1 MSEPFDIK
9 KFFDLTPTALGKSL
23 SVGWKIALV
32 AFLIFAVYRL
42 FAPKQKQ
49 TQQITI
55 GAGGT
60 ANIIQKQ
67 NNKRFLIPFIEVYT
81 MKEKEDAE
89 FGYGLKAGLRLEF

>member
-1 MSEPFDIK
+1 MAEKFDIK
-9 KFFDLTPTALGKSL
+9 KFFDISPIALGKSL
-23 SVGWKIALV
+23 SIGWKIILIAII
-32 AFLIFAVYRL
+32 IFAVYRL

-49 TQQITI
+49 TQQVTI

-67 NNKRFLIPFIEVYT
+67 NNKRFLIPFIEIYT
-81 MKEKEDAE
+81 MREKEDAG